1 MVMRKGTKLVLV
13 GTLVASSLLTVGG
26 TTFSKTKDGLMDI
39 ASEHEVTP
47 ENPFTDVDANY
58 WAYTE
63 INWGVGQGLV
73 FGYDDGT
80 FRPSKLATQAQFL
93 AILTRFAGE
102 DLNESLSEDHWADV
116 HYDYLAERNFPIVG
130 EATDRERNQP
140 VRRGDIARIL
150 SAYLGKDLHETEAIA
165 YLFEKDISTGR
176 DGEQTIEGF
185 GADDPLTRA
194 QLVTFMY
201 RMAELG
207 YTDLVGLEQPSN
219 GSDDDTV
226 EDIEDKEGTFELV
239 ERGDYAN
246 YVSAGE
252 QLDVVRDMQEVF
264 VELQKVAKNKPY
276 KAEIDQHNIF
286 VKLNNDNMR
295 VSGAYSGETVD
306 GKIRHNTNVHIT
318 IGGNKNKH
326 AAEAAGYIA
335 HALFPDISQ
344 KDYQK
349 MIEEAHESTNYFEG
363 LSSAGYYNSES
374 GYSVSIGGTSAPDQT
389 IIGINKVKKREG
401 DKS

>member
-1 MVMRKGTKLVLV
+1 MKKSAKVVLAS
-13 GTLVASSLLTVGG
+13 TIVAGSLFTVGG
-26 TTFSKTKDGLMDI
+26 TTFSFTPNENQVI
-39 ASEHEVTP
+39 PTHEVTP
-47 ENPFTDVDANY
+47 EQPFTDVNSEY

-63 INWGVGQGLV
+63 INWGIGQGLV
-73 FGYDDGT
+73 FGYDDGS
-80 FRPSKLATQAQFL
+80 FRPSELATQAQFM

-102 DLNESLSEDHWADV
+102 ELNESLSEDHWADV
-116 HYDYLAERNFPIVG
+116 HYDYLSERNFPIV
-130 EATDRERNQP
+130 ESATHGERNQP
-140 VRRGDIARIL
+140 IRRGDIARVL
-150 SAYLGKDLHETEAIA
+150 SAYMGKDLHETEAIA
-165 YLFEKDISTGR
+165 YLYEKDLSTGR
-176 DGEQTIEGF
+176 DGNQTIEGF
-185 GADDPLTRA
+185 GADDYLNRA

-207 YTDLVGLEQPSN
+207 YTDLVGLEAPPS
-219 GSDDDTV
+219 GSDNDDV
-226 EDIEDKEGTFELV
+226 EDIEDQEGTFELV

-295 VSGAYSGETVD
+295 VSGAYSGEIVD

-363 LSSAGYYNSES
+363 LSSVGYYNSES